1 MCIRDSN
8 YSNDLVEY
16 DFNANIKKANLDE
29 INLSKVKKQSVF
41 GNISAKLVGENFQS
55 MIGDISFTDFILTG
69 LDDEYKF
76 ENLTIQSRI
85 NNEKR
90 FFNIN
95 SEDAVS
101 GILIGDFNFL
111 LLPTLM
117 KNSILSGY
125 NNYSPSKNNSE
136 FDLSFNLNL
145 KPKFANIIS
154 KKFTIDQNTFL
165 SGEFDTDNYNIKIQT
180 PSLEFS
186 KVIVDDF
193 TLNLSLI
200 HI

>member
-1 MCIRDSN
+1 MIN

-55 MIGDISFTDFILTG
+55 MIGDLSFTDFILTG

-90 FFNIN
+90 FFNID

-117 KNSILSGY
+117 KNSI
-125 NNYSPSKNNSE
+125 
-136 FDLSFNLNL
+136 
-145 KPKFANIIS
+145 
-154 KKFTIDQNTFL
+154 FTILTKG
-165 SGEFDTDNYNIKIQT
+165 S
-180 PSLEFS
+180 
-186 KVIVDDF
+186 
-193 TLNLSLI
+193 
-200 HI
+200 

>member
-1 MCIRDSN
+1 MLVTNSLRALLIVDDNNLNLNFDGLIN

-55 MIGDISFTDFILTG
+55 MIGDISFTDFILNG
-69 LDDEYKF
+69 LDDEYQF

-101 GILIGDFNFL
+101 EFL
-111 LLPTLM
+111 LETL
-117 KNSILSGY
+117 IFYFYQPL
-125 NNYSPSKNNSE
+125 
-136 FDLSFNLNL
+136 
-145 KPKFANIIS
+145 
-154 KKFTIDQNTFL
+154 
-165 SGEFDTDNYNIKIQT
+165 
-180 PSLEFS
+180 
-186 KVIVDDF
+186 
-193 TLNLSLI
+193 
-200 HI
+200 

>member
-1 MCIRDSN
+1 MIVDDDNLNLNFDGLIN

-16 DFNANIKKANLDE
+16 DFNTNIKKANLSE
-29 INLSKVKKQSVF
+29 INLSKVEGQSVF
-41 GNISAKLVGENFQS
+41 GNINAKLIGENFQS
-55 MIGDISFTDFILTG
+55 MIGDVSFTDFILTG

-117 KNSILSGY
+117 KNSIFSGY
-125 NNYSPSKNNSE
+125 KNY
-136 FDLSFNLNL
+136 LSA
-145 KPKFANIIS
+145 K
-154 KKFTIDQNTFL
+154 D
-165 SGEFDTDNYNIKIQT
+165 
-180 PSLEFS
+180 
-186 KVIVDDF
+186 
-193 TLNLSLI
+193 NLSLI

>member
-1 MCIRDSN
+1 M
-8 YSNDLVEY
+8 VEY

-111 LLPTLM
+111 LLL
-117 KNSILSGY
+117 
-125 NNYSPSKNNSE
+125 
-136 FDLSFNLNL
+136 
-145 KPKFANIIS
+145 
-154 KKFTIDQNTFL
+154 
-165 SGEFDTDNYNIKIQT
+165 
-180 PSLEFS
+180 
-186 KVIVDDF
+186 
-193 TLNLSLI
+193 TLNSSVK
-200 HI
+200 

>member
-1 MCIRDSN
+1 MIN

-16 DFNANIKKANLDE
+16 DFNANIKKANLNE

-55 MIGDISFTDFILTG
+55 MIGDISFTDFILNG
-69 LDDEYKF
+69 IDDEYQF

-125 NNYSPSKNNSE
+125 NNIRLQKIIV
-136 FDLSFNLNL
+136 NL
-145 KPKFANIIS
+145 I
-154 KKFTIDQNTFL
+154 
-165 SGEFDTDNYNIKIQT
+165 
-180 PSLEFS
+180 
-186 KVIVDDF
+186 
-193 TLNLSLI
+193 
-200 HI
+200 